1 MVSLDTVRASNLNLK
16 KLGPGLVAVFVGGT
30 SGIGETT
37 AREFVRHADRPRV
50 YLVGRN
56 EARASQIIEELKKL
70 NPDGKIDFLKA
81 DLELLRNVDEVCEDI
96 KKKEEKIN
104 LLFLSPESSESNI
117 ELPNQ
122 ETTEG
127 LDTKFNLHYYSRMR
141 FIVNLLPL
149 LSAGANSNPAFSRV
163 VSILSG
169 GHEGKLNL
177 EDLALKNTF
186 SLQNCATHAIT
197 MNSLTL
203 DRLATAHPNI
213 SFVHAYPGFV
223 KTSLGRSLG
232 TIGSAAFKGLMY
244 LVTPLA
250 VPFGESGERNLYAA
264 TSSQYPPKSAGDSE
278 DAEVGSDGVRGSGA
292 YLLHWTGKANQNQE
306 LFDGFKAQG
315 WGEKVWDHTL
325 DVFEKVCG
333 KEGPGKY

>member
-1 MVSLDTVRASNLNLK
+1 MASLDAVRASNLNLK

-37 AREFVRHADRPRV
+37 AREFVRQADRPQV

-56 EARASQIIEELKKL
+56 EARASRIIEELKKL

-104 LLFLSPESSESNI
+104 LLFLSPGI
-117 ELPNQ
+117 ITTAGRQ

-141 FIVNLLPL
+141 FIFNLLPL
-149 LSAGANSNPAFSRV
+149 LNAGANSNPSFSRV

-177 EDLALKNTF
+177 NDLALKNTF

-197 MNSLTL
+197 MNSLAL

-223 KTSLGRSLG
+223 KTSLGRDFG
-232 TIGSAAFKGLMY
+232 TIASAATKAFMFLA
-244 LVTPLA
+244 TPLA
-250 VPFGESGERNLYAA
+250 VPFDESGERNLYAA
-264 TSSQYPPKSAGDSE
+264 TSSRYPPKSAGDSE
-278 DAEVGSDGVRGSGA
+278 DTEVGSDGVKGSGA
-292 YLLHWTGKANQNQE
+292 YLLHWTGKANQNQK

-333 KEGPGKY
+333 KGGPGKY